1 MSFAYCVDDV
11 LALIQL
17 SWSAVEGARR
27 ACGKHDDLTKEVSS
41 LYDVLAHVYSAMS
54 VPESP
59 IGQARRGLRTE
70 LQNHMTGCDTQ
81 LRIINTVL
89 DKFNALSPEKKF
101 GKQLWPK
108 VRFANGEDRD
118 LAEIRSRMATYS
130 TAITMSLRLMS
141 LGSRGKI
148 ERQLSHQKGSLEGI
162 RESVNFALAQMNST
176 IRHQSLMVAYMN
188 DSKAFWSRLR
198 RELVKEGFSRS
209 AINGKK
215 DLILSYMKELDS
227 RGVLGYS
234 ISFQKVMAAQNEAKR
249 QSNTPAS
256 FQSSSTLTGGRNSN
270 SSLQSFE
277 PVKHDCSPNF
287 DEPICIR
294 TESGE
299 PSWPDSRP
307 VTAVEHIE
315 ESSMDFPEDKVH
327 SERQYLESSS
337 PQASLAYQV
346 RISSNST
353 EGSRTL
359 YDEPTNI
366 LTESKPAY
374 SPSHHSSISSLSSL
388 SRHRSMSDEMGHRI
402 KLEDPHGREFSFP
415 LSQAK
420 TWEGMENL
428 VRKNCAGM
436 SSGIVNAHHDGQN
449 ILPYLWEEMAEP
461 GAKLTI
467 RRPAQPSQPS
477 IFIPLSEEFY
487 LLPERPTSPEDDFG
501 HLPTL
506 GDWMKSGKTEFTPHS
521 EFYEMD

>member
-1 MSFAYCVDDV
+1 MSFAYCVNDV

-54 VPESP
+54 VPDSP
-59 IGQARRGLRTE
+59 ISHARKSLRTE
-70 LQNHMTGCDTQ
+70 LQSHMTGCDTQ

-89 DKFNALSPEKKF
+89 DKFNALSPEQRF

-108 VRFANGEDRD
+108 VRFANGEDQD

-130 TAITMSLRLMS
+130 TAISMSLRLMS
-141 LGSRGKI
+141 LRSRGKI

-162 RESVNFALAQMNST
+162 RESVNFSLAQMNST
-176 IRHQSLMVAYMN
+176 IRHQSLMIAYSN
-188 DSKAFWSRLR
+188 DSKTFWSRLR
-198 RELVKEGFSRS
+198 RELVQEGFSRS
-209 AINGKK
+209 VVNGKK

-234 ISFQKVMAAQNEAKR
+234 SSFQKVMAAQNEAKR

-277 PVKHDCSPNF
+277 PVKHESSADF

-294 TESGE
+294 AESGE
-299 PSWPDSRP
+299 PSWPDSRL
-307 VTAVEHIE
+307 VTAVEHVE
-315 ESSMDFPEDKVH
+315 ESMDFLEDKVH
-327 SERQYLESSS
+327 PEKQYFESPS
-337 PQASLAYQV
+337 PQASLAYRV
-346 RISSNST
+346 PIPSNST

-366 LTESKPAY
+366 PTVSEPAY
-374 SPSHHSSISSLSSL
+374 SPSHHGSISSLSSL
-388 SRHRSMSDEMGHRI
+388 SRHRSMSDEMDPRI

-415 LSQAK
+415 LSKAK
-420 TWEGMENL
+420 TWE
-428 VRKNCAGM
+428 VRTI
-436 SSGIVNAHHDGQN
+436 S
-449 ILPYLWEEMAEP
+449 LPP
-461 GAKLTI
+461 
-467 RRPAQPSQPS
+467 
-477 IFIPLSEEFY
+477 
-487 LLPERPTSPEDDFG
+487 
-501 HLPTL
+501 
-506 GDWMKSGKTEFTPHS
+506 
-521 EFYEMD
+521 